1 MFPQH
6 HHYAGHVI
14 RQEIMNASETI
25 QAAVPASP
33 LNKLLSQQW
42 SQVEGAVA
50 EMPLVP
56 RLIVQESG
64 ALSAEKRARASVGEM
79 GKWIYS
85 GILEPNSFFV
95 SFHVFDLMAGEAL
108 NVHIS
113 GFVCV
118 CLFCFKSLGKD
129 II

>member
-14 RQEIMNASETI
+14 RQEIMNASEAI
-25 QAAVPASP
+25 QAAVPASL

-42 SQVEGAVA
+42 SQVEGAAA

-56 RLIVQESG
+56 CLIVQESG
-64 ALSAEKRARASVGEM
+64 ALAAEDRARASVGEM

-85 GILEPNSFFV
+85 DILGPNSV
-95 SFHVFDLMAGEAL
+95 L
-108 NVHIS
+108 
-113 GFVCV
+113 
-118 CLFCFKSLGKD
+118 CLFMCLTLWQEKP
-129 II
+129 

>member
-33 LNKLLSQQW
+33 PNKLLSQQW
-42 SQVEGAVA
+42 SQVEGAAA

-56 RLIVQESG
+56 CLIVQELG
-64 ALSAEKRARASVGEM
+64 ALAAENRVRASVGEM

-85 GILEPNSFFV
+85 DILGPNFF
-95 SFHVFDLMAGEAL
+95 L
-108 NVHIS
+108 
-113 GFVCV
+113 
-118 CLFCFKSLGKD
+118 CLFMCLTLWQEKP
-129 II
+129 